1 MGATPSYPRRVSD
14 TPTFITPL
22 PPMKPADPA
31 PFRRYP
37 LYTKTCIVL
46 ACLVA
51 LIALLFVSTR
61 VQLDSEATF
70 RQTAFTLGESARLRR
85 IAGEVAASSPG
96 AASALHDQANLLL
109 RNDTALNDWR
119 QRGAPTRVIGEQ
131 LAALDA
137 GVNAGVNTSA
147 QAAPEALEQLK
158 AQVERERDGHAAV
171 ISLLEACTGVLL
183 LTGLATLAWGA
194 RRAFVVRPALT
205 LQALAQVGHTPPEGL
220 DEIDRLL
227 KLQNGLSVRL
237 RSEQD
242 ESARLKRIVE
252 DYIAFADQSLDLLHY
267 ICAQLAEE
275 VPTRGTL
282 EALLQRL
289 VGISRA
295 RRIALVLSESS
306 AQLLGV
312 DVVVSPGGDAP
323 LIVRDRVV
331 QELMTLTGVRSFPA
345 AEDTGV
351 MLPVL
356 AAPVRVPSESYGVLI
371 GEGDPDTRFEPR
383 HLHLMETI
391 ASVLAHAISNLSRDV
406 RDHRMALL
414 EERNAIA
421 RELHDSLA
429 QSLSYMKIQLAR
441 LQAVLPAE
449 MAQTD
454 VAQIAQAI
462 REGVD
467 SAYRQLRELLT
478 TFRTSLHAHGL
489 ASTLEEVA
497 EELSSRSGV
506 NISIDNRIR
515 RMRLTVNEELH
526 VAQIV
531 REALTN
537 VIRHA
542 RASAATVRLSSSANE
557 VTVLIEDD
565 GRGITNEE
573 GGDHHYGLAIMRER
587 TRSLGGRLGIRGS
600 EKGSR
605 VELIF
610 VPVAFAAQKAR
621 TGTGSAAR

>member
-1 MGATPSYPRRVSD
+1 MSSARPA
-14 TPTFITPL
+14 
-22 PPMKPADPA
+22 ADPA

-37 LYTKTCIVL
+37 LYAKTCIVL

-61 VQLDSEATF
+61 VQLESEVAF
-70 RQTAFTLGESARLRR
+70 RQAAFTLGESARLRQV
-85 IAGEVAASSPG
+85 AGQIETGAPG
-96 AASALHDQANLLL
+96 AASTLLDQADQLL
-109 RNDTALNDWR
+109 RNDTLLNDWR
-119 QRGAPTRVIGEQ
+119 QRGAPTPAIGEQ
-131 LAALDA
+131 LAAL
-137 GVNAGVNTSA
+137 NAGSN
-147 QAAPEALEQLK
+147 APDALDRLK
-158 AQVERERDGHAAV
+158 VQVEREGDAHAAV
-171 ISLLEACTGVLL
+171 ISLLEACTAMLL
-183 LTGLATLAWGA
+183 FAGLATLAWGA
-194 RRAFVVRPALT
+194 RRSFVVRPALT
-205 LQALAQVGHTPPEGL
+205 LQTLAQVGHTPPEGH

-267 ICAQLAEE
+267 ICAQLAED
-275 VPTRGTL
+275 VPSRGTL

-289 VGISRA
+289 VGILRA

-323 LIVRDRVV
+323 FIVRDRVV

-345 AEDTGV
+345 GEDTGV

-478 TFRTSLHAHGL
+478 TFRTSMHAHGL

-542 RASAATVRLSSSANE
+542 RASTAMVQLSSSGNE

-565 GRGITNEE
+565 GRGITTEE

-587 TRSLGGRLGIRGS
+587 TRSLGGRLDIRAL
-600 EKGSR
+600 EKGSSI
-605 VELIF
+605 ELIF
-610 VPVAFAAQKAR
+610 VPAAFAAQKAR
-621 TGTGSAAR
+621 TGTGSTVR